1 MNKVID
7 YKLTN
12 VGYTEP
18 VTVEEAKSYARILTG
33 TSEDALIAMLIT
45 ASRQAIEAFSGLSLI
60 PKTAKVVMSLDQP
73 LFELPYGPV
82 TATPVFK
89 DDEGNLQT
97 VYLVGYDFPKVK
109 NEYTQGLLTAEYDCG
124 YGECPHDIKI
134 AILDQFTFNYQN
146 RGDNQDSATVC
157 LKAQKSLMK
166 YNRHPFFL

>member
-18 VTVEEAKSYARILTG
+18 VTVEEAKAYARILTG
-33 TSEDALIAMLIT
+33 TSEDTLIETLIT
-45 ASRQAIEAFSGLSLI
+45 ASREAIETYTGLSLI
-60 PKTAKVVMSLDQP
+60 PKTAEVVMSLDQP

-82 TATPVFK
+82 SGTPVFK
-89 DDEGNLQT
+89 NEDGDIQT
-97 VYLVGYDFPKVK
+97 VYTVGYDFPKIK
-109 NEYTQGLLTAEYDCG
+109 NEYTQGLLIAEYDCG
-124 YGECPHDIKI
+124 YGECPSDIKL

-146 RGDNQDSATVC
+146 RGDNQDSATIC